1 MHARPLH
8 CTAALAVLACLAG
21 FTLSCGRQADS
32 DIPLTGPAYVL
43 TTEGAD
49 DDVHDVL
56 LQVLQSRMKPVRVV
70 GADEEDVVRL
80 GTIHVAMRVS
90 ETRFESSDRTEKVG
104 IPRHLRATVTVLSFD
119 GSCNWDGEHSV
130 GFETD
135 PPVSFSDSAKTRRRY
150 ARRLLE
156 VAVKQLPGRGVFK
169 HDSLSTAQ
177 PPK

>member
-1 MHARPLH
+1 MNARRFH
-8 CTAALAVLACLAG
+8 SAAVLAILAG
-21 FTLSCGRQADS
+21 FASSCSRQADS

-49 DDVHDVL
+49 EDVHDVL
-56 LQVLQSRMKPVRVV
+56 LQVLQSRMKPVRVA
-70 GADEEDVVRL
+70 GSDEEVVKL

-90 ETRFESSDRTEKVG
+90 EIRFETSDRKERVG

-119 GSCNWDGEHSV
+119 GSSNWDGEHSI

-156 VAVKQLPGRGVFK
+156 VAVKQLPDRGVFK
-169 HDSLSTAQ
+169 HDSLSSVR
-177 PPK
+177 PPRSL